1 MLYLLNILAN
11 VLADTIS
18 EKLLVLCN
26 DRGVIDNHGFFVGFY
41 MGTITDIKPQRRDK
55 NRANVFLGG
64 KFAFSL
70 SYNQA
75 KLLTVGQEL
84 SSVVMSN
91 LLESDSVDK
100 AYEKA
105 LRFISYRP
113 RSGLEVRNRL
123 NKYGIES
130 KVVEKVI
137 SRLQDKNVLNDTE
150 FALLWVENRRTFR
163 PRGKL
168 LLRKELLAKG
178 ISDNDI
184 EIALS
189 EVEESADARGLAYS
203 KLSKYNDSSLDYLR
217 QRIWSLLSRN
227 GFDYSI
233 GNDVV
238 SEIIQ
243 LKLEGED

>member
-1 MLYLLNILAN
+1 M
-11 VLADTIS
+11 D
-18 EKLLVLCN
+18 
-26 DRGVIDNHGFFVGFY
+26 
-41 MGTITDIKPQRRDK
+41 TITDIKPQRRDK
-55 NRANVFLGG
+55 NRVNVFLDG

-70 SYNQA
+70 AYNKA
-75 KLLTVGQEL
+75 KVLTVGQGL
-84 SSVVMSN
+84 SQVVMAN
-91 LLESDSVDK
+91 LLENESVDK

-105 LRFISYRP
+105 AQFIGYRP
-113 RSGLEVRNRL
+113 RSILEVRNRL
-123 NKYGIES
+123 IKYGIES
-130 KVVEKVI
+130 KVIEKVI
-137 SRLQDKNVLNDTE
+137 NRLQEENALNDTE
-150 FALLWVENRRTFR
+150 FALLWVENRRAFR

-168 LLRKELLAKG
+168 LLRKELLDKG
-178 ISDNDI
+178 INDSDI

-189 EVEESADARGLAYS
+189 EVEESADARQLAYS

-233 GNDVV
+233 VNDVV

>member
-1 MLYLLNILAN
+1 M
-11 VLADTIS
+11 
-18 EKLLVLCN
+18 
-26 DRGVIDNHGFFVGFY
+26 
-41 MGTITDIKPQRRDK
+41 
-55 NRANVFLGG
+55 
-64 KFAFSL
+64 
-70 SYNQA
+70 
-75 KLLTVGQEL
+75 
-84 SSVVMSN
+84 
-91 LLESDSVDK
+91 
-100 AYEKA
+100 
-105 LRFISYRP
+105 
-113 RSGLEVRNRL
+113 
-123 NKYGIES
+123 
-130 KVVEKVI
+130 I
-137 SRLQDKNVLNDTE
+137 SRLQDKNVINDTE

-189 EVEESADARGLAYS
+189 EVEESADARQLAYS

-233 GNDVV
+233 VNDVV

>member
-1 MLYLLNILAN
+1 M
-11 VLADTIS
+11 D
-18 EKLLVLCN
+18 
-26 DRGVIDNHGFFVGFY
+26 
-41 MGTITDIKPQRRDK
+41 TITDIKSQRRDK
-55 NRANVFLGG
+55 NRVNVFMDGQ
-64 KFAFSL
+64 FAFSL

-189 EVEESADARGLAYS
+189 EVEESADARQLAYS
-203 KLSKYNDSSLDYLR
+203 KLSKYNDLTLDSLR

-233 GNDVV
+233 VNDVV